1 MAFLIMT
8 MMAAL
13 RALDRH
19 RLRSTLAMLGIVIG
33 VASLIVMMSIGE
45 GTQAAVQNQLA
56 TFGRNMIMIL
66 RGAYT
71 SSGVRSGHGGVV
83 SLTIADIQVLEGLP
97 EVSKVGWQKWGA
109 RQVVHEKHN
118 WYTNITGVTPSY
130 LAIRDWRIS
139 SGHGL
144 NQADEDSMAKVVL
157 LGRTVVEAL
166 FDEGDELVGATVRL
180 SNMPFTVIGTLAP
193 KGFDAYGADQDD
205 IILMPFSTAERK
217 VIGTQFIGSISI
229 GYLSTASPD
238 HVDRVATEAQRIL
251 RERHKLRPD
260 QEDDFAVNNNRE
272 VAKIQL
278 ATSESMRHLLL
289 AVTSISLLVGGI
301 GIMNV
306 LLVSVTQRTRE
317 IGIRMAVGAKRRH
330 IRLQFLLEAI
340 VLSGV
345 GGLLGIAV
353 GIGGA
358 SIASKIAHWPTII
371 SLPSIL
377 LAFGFSSL
385 VGLIFGLYP
394 ADFAS
399 RLHPV
404 EALRGD

>member
-1 MAFLIMT
+1 
-8 MMAAL
+8 
-13 RALDRH
+13 
-19 RLRSTLAMLGIVIG
+19 
-33 VASLIVMMSIGE
+33 
-45 GTQAAVQNQLA
+45 
-56 TFGRNMIMIL
+56 
-66 RGAYT
+66 
-71 SSGVRSGHGGVV
+71 
-83 SLTIADIQVLEGLP
+83 
-97 EVSKVGWQKWGA
+97 
-109 RQVVHEKHN
+109 
-118 WYTNITGVTPSY
+118 
-130 LAIRDWRIS
+130 
-139 SGHGL
+139 
-144 NQADEDSMAKVVL
+144 
-157 LGRTVVEAL
+157 
-166 FDEGDELVGATVRL
+166 
-180 SNMPFTVIGTLAP
+180 
-193 KGFDAYGADQDD
+193 
-205 IILMPFSTAERK
+205 
-217 VIGTQFIGSISI
+217 
-229 GYLSTASPD
+229 
-238 HVDRVATEAQRIL
+238 
-251 RERHKLRPD
+251 
-260 QEDDFAVNNNRE
+260 
-272 VAKIQL
+272 
-278 ATSESMRHLLL
+278 MRHLLL

-345 GGLLGIAV
+345 GGLLGTAV

-399 RLHPV
+399 RLHPA